1 MNNIIITIATDTNK
15 IITSG
20 YNPSFYETEAKQFE
34 DVVKD
39 LENIKK
45 NLADEKLFICVATWA
60 DKKENSSGLIYET
73 IDELIN
79 DFKSKE

>member
-20 YNPSFYETEAKQFE
+20 YNPNFYESEAKQFE

-45 NLADEKLFICVATWA
+45 NLADEKLFICAAFWN
-60 DKKENSSGLIYET
+60 DDLKKSNGRLYQT

-79 DFKSKE
+79 EFKSKE